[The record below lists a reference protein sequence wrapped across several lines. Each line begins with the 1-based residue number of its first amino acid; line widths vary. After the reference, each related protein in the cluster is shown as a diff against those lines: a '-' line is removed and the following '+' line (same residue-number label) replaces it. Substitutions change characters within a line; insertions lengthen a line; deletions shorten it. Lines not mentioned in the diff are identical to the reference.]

1 MLVGRARFLFASR
14 SRKLGVEVKHFIV
27 EQNFLAQNF
36 VALANRSTRQ
46 LLDRRK
52 GGEIR
57 SGRLPRDELNTKSY
71 VCSGPETPE

>member
-1 MLVGRARFLFASR
+1 M
-14 SRKLGVEVKHFIV
+14 KHFIV
-27 EQNFLAQNF
+27 EQNFLAQIF

-71 VCSGPETPE
+71 VCSGPETPEMMRVRGAAIKCATDV